1 MKKLIMILSV
11 LTITTCLTGCLKS
24 DKMENINIA
33 TTIYPIEY
41 VTNRLYGDK
50 AKIKSIY
57 PRNSI
62 SETYTMTEKQLKDYS
77 EYDLFIYNGAS
88 KEREYATKML
98 NHNKRL
104 KIIDASY
111 GLDTTNTKSDVWL
124 NPSNILMIGQNIK
137 NELSDY
143 ITSDY
148 IKNDIETK
156 YTSLKV
162 DITELETELQKTATN
177 SVSNKIVVS
186 DESLNFLKKY
196 GFEVINLTEKGKLKE
211 ANLETAKT
219 LILNKK
225 IDYIFNMEHSKN
237 NDLVNNL
244 KTTYKVNILVFRTLD
259 TITEKDENNNDDYL
273 SIMHNNI
280 SLLQKET
287 YK

>member
-219 LILNKK
+219 LMLNKK

>member
-1 MKKLIMILSV
+1 MKKLIMIISALIV
-11 LTITTCLTGCLKS
+11 TTCLTGCLKT

-62 SETYTMTEKQLKDYS
+62 SETYTMTKKQLKDYS
-77 EYDLFIYNGAS
+77 EYDLFIYNGAT

-143 ITSDY
+143 ITSEY
-148 IKNDIETK
+148 IKSEIETK

-162 DITELETELQKTATN
+162 DVTELETELQKTATN
-177 SVSNKIVVS
+177 SVSNKIVVA

-196 GFEVINLTEKGKLKE
+196 GFEVINLTEKGKAKE
-211 ANLETAKT
+211 ANLETAKE
-219 LILNKK
+219 LMIGKK
-225 IDYIFNMEHSKN
+225 ISYVFNMEHTKN
-237 NDLVNNL
+237 NDLINEL
-244 KTTYKVNILVFRTLD
+244 KTTYNITILEFRTLD
-259 TITEKDENNNDDYL
+259 TITEKDESNNDDYL
-273 SIMHNNI
+273 SIMHSNI
-280 SLLQKET
+280 ALLQKET